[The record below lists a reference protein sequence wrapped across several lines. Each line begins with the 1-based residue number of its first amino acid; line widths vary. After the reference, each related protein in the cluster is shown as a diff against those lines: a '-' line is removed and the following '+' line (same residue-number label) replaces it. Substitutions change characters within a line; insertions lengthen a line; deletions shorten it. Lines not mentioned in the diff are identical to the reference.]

1 MRNLDERIADAAA
14 ELAAA
19 RAHLDSAKVAAI
31 AVAKEAHAAGV
42 SEVELAGLLGVDRA
56 RTLRRWLGKAVPI
69 IVAAVAL
76 STLAAPPARADDGD
90 SVSQTICTASRL
102 GEYPSQIAAQLQAG
116 DARWN
121 LLRGTEKVYETLIV
135 DGCN

>member
-56 RTLRRWLGKAVPI
+56 RTLRR
-69 IVAAVAL
+69 
-76 STLAAPPARADDGD
+76 
-90 SVSQTICTASRL
+90 
-102 GEYPSQIAAQLQAG
+102 
-116 DARWN
+116 
-121 LLRGTEKVYETLIV
+121 
-135 DGCN
+135 